1 MACKKQLTAGLP
13 GFQGPPGPP
22 GPQGPPG
29 PSDPNAIGL
38 PVLSL
43 QVELE
48 YDGDPAPGHQFTS
61 IQDAIDYATSLPFV
75 YQYIAIHIG
84 PGIFNEN
91 ITVAEHIIL
100 SGTGTSIQGSVIG
113 TNLLSAKLKGLNILG
128 ALLFTNG
135 VASLYLDDIN
145 LVGNIQLTG
154 FQTIDAR
161 NCIFS
166 SSTGLYPN
174 LIQPLSGGSAK
185 FFNCDFI
192 DHNPEGFQFIRTST
206 LQTCF
211 IDSNL
216 NIGNSSTATTVR
228 SYSCTFD
235 PVRTVSITSNGY
247 GSFRNSN
254 ISNSKVTGAG
264 TSEFDTVSK
273 SLLVPDSP
281 TPFTFA
287 TDFGIT
293 TNLSGTYLVIM
304 APTSTSLGY
313 FVSIS
318 PTDVTLVSD
327 VISTYLVTLL
337 NINPP

>member
-1 MACKKQLTAGLP
+1 MACKKRSAIGLP

-29 PSDPNAIGL
+29 PSDPNSIGL

-48 YDGDPAPGHQFTS
+48 YDGEPAPGHQFTS

-75 YQYIAIHIG
+75 FQYIAIHIG
-84 PGIFNEN
+84 PGIFSEN

-100 SGTGTSIQGSVIG
+100 SGTGTSIQGSVTG
-113 TNLLSAKLKGLNILG
+113 TNLTSARLKGLNITG
-128 ALLFTNG
+128 SLLFTNG

-145 LVGNIQLTG
+145 LIGNVQLTG

-166 SSTGLYPN
+166 SATGVYPN
-174 LIQPLSGGSAK
+174 IIQPLFNGTAK

-192 DHNPEGFQFIRTST
+192 DHSPGGFQFIWTSI

-211 IDSNL
+211 IDSDL
-216 NIGNSSTATTVR
+216 NIGNNSTFSSVR
-228 SYSCTFD
+228 AYNCTFD
-235 PVRTVSITSNGY
+235 PARTVSITSNGY
-247 GSFRNSN
+247 GTFRNSN

-293 TNLSGTYLVIM
+293 TNLSGTYNVIM
-304 APTSTSLGY
+304 TPTSTALGHY
-313 FVSIS
+313 TSITA
-318 PTDVTLVSD
+318 TDVTLVSD
-327 VISTYLVTLL
+327 NISTYLVTLL